1 LGFVHRASLGSL
13 GELVPHA
20 RVDGDAVRECDR
32 CWHASRRATSRRGGE
47 ILAEDVARRREG
59 CCEHIEAFRHDD
71 VPAAFALLD
80 TGVIVHTTH
89 ISGSFGAVS
98 RGHEGVVREV
108 RRFMGAFD
116 DYAFEVERM
125 SDLAARLWLW

>member
-1 LGFVHRASLGSL
+1 MSH
-13 GELVPHA
+13 
-20 RVDGDAVRECDR
+20 DAVKIVR
-32 CWHASRRATSRRGGE
+32 
-47 ILAEDVARRREG
+47 
-59 CCEHIEAFRHDD
+59 EHIDAFRHDD

-80 TGVIVHTTH
+80 TDVIVDTTR

-116 DYAFEVERM
+116 DYAFEV
-125 SDLAARLWLW
+125 SGCPTSAAARLWLW

>member
-1 LGFVHRASLGSL
+1 MAMQYASAIGVGTLRAERHRGAG
-13 GELVPHA
+13 A
-20 RVDGDAVRECDR
+20 RYSRRMSHDAVK
-32 CWHASRRATSRRGGE
+32 
-47 ILAEDVARRREG
+47 VV
-59 CCEHIEAFRHDD
+59 CEHIEAFRHDD